1 MSIDTIGITG
11 TRDGMT
17 SNQHFAFSELMWTYE
32 YQKSLELLCGMCI
45 GVDAETA
52 KIIKTDTVGKV
63 IGYPGHSKSNPDD
76 LTYRDPATENYDQ
89 IRESK
94 PFFDRNRDI
103 VDDSDLMIA
112 CPNGKNYHGGKG
124 GTNYTIR
131 YALKVGKPII
141 IIFPDGETE
150 KHNID
155 ENI

>member
-1 MSIDTIGITG
+1 MSVGVIGITG

-17 SNQHFAFSELMWTYE
+17 SE
-32 YQKSLELLCGMCI
+32 QKSVVHTVLSYYFDASTFLSGMCI
-45 GVDAETA
+45 GTDAQSSKMASGMGMIVE
-52 KIIKTDTVGKV
+52 
-63 IGYPGHSKSNPDD
+63 GYPGHSKSNPDD
-76 LTYRDPATENYDQ
+76 LTCRDRAVENYDE

-94 PFFDRNRDI
+94 PYYDRNRDI

-124 GTNYTIR
+124 GANYTIR
-131 YALKVGKPII
+131 YALKVGKPIV

-155 ENI
+155 ENIQN